1 MGNQTT
7 TNGAEDS
14 PDDHVYMM
22 LRTVQPK
29 MELVLNFYLVLTF
42 DTPCLNLFLLWYMVF
57 HILLLLGELYIY
69 IFAQL
74 VY

>member
-7 TNGAEDS
+7 TNASEDS

-29 MELVLNFYLVLTF
+29 MESVFNFYLGFFRGTCISY
-42 DTPCLNLFLLWYMVF
+42 P
-57 HILLLLGELYIY
+57 
-69 IFAQL
+69 FA
-74 VY
+74 VG